1 MKPAASPRRDFLKS
15 GTALGLAIA
24 SQGISVRGAEE
35 KKDQD
40 PAILPFFEVIKTRRA
55 VRNYKATP
63 IPKKHVQMILEA
75 ARMTPSAG
83 NQQPWKLLVVDD
95 PAKILELR
103 EECIAMQLDQFKTQG
118 NPTAE
123 ELEKFKEKVGKGAD
137 KYLTAPVQII
147 VLVDKKA
154 PYPDY
159 IIKDGSLIGG
169 YILLVARALGYG
181 TVFVTDAI
189 PEAATRKVFSIPD
202 HYERICIIPLGL
214 PVEWPATPPK
224 KALEQV
230 VWFNQLPS

>member
-1 MKPAASPRRDFLKS
+1 MKPVARPRRDFLKT
-15 GTALGLAIA
+15 GTTLSLAFA
-24 SQGISVRGAEE
+24 AQGITLRAAEE
-35 KKDQD
+35 KKDQE
-40 PAILPFFEVIKTRRA
+40 PAIPPFFEVIKTRRA
-55 VRNYKATP
+55 VRNYKSTP

-75 ARMTPSAG
+75 ARMAPSAG
-83 NQQPWKLLVVDD
+83 NQQPWQLLVVDD

-103 EECIAMQLDQFKTQG
+103 EECVAMQLDRFKTQG

-123 ELEKFKEKVGKGAD
+123 EIEKFKDKAGKGAD
-137 KYLTAPVQII
+137 KYLKAPVQII

-169 YILLVARALGYG
+169 TILLAARALGYG

-189 PEAATRKVFSIPD
+189 PESATRKVFSIPD
-202 HYERICIIPLGL
+202 HYERICVIPLGI
-214 PVEWPATPPK
+214 PEEWPATPPK

-230 VWFNQLPS
+230 VSFNQLPS